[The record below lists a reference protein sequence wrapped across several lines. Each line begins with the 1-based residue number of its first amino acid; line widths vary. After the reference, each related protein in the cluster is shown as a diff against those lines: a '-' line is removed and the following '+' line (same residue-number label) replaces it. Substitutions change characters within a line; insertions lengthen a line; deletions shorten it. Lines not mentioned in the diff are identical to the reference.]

1 MSLIDSIT
9 SRSGLNRRAPGG
21 GVSPARA
28 RPQQRDAMVAQRG
41 LEQRRD
47 RPPWTVLGDLGAA
60 ATLTSGRLPGPGEAI
75 VAESAAGLLGLDGPA
90 GYVAW
95 GAQEAA
101 VVGTFTAR
109 EPFGQLDNGV
119 LIGSPAGALAPASTM
134 YVVIGNPDDVG
145 TTQAQVLQL
154 VDAPSPT
161 DLQVQPPAEL
171 AELQSQVR
179 EDVGAFGRSLL
190 LLVLAAGAAL
200 TGIVVLSDVLL
211 RRTDLGRRRA
221 LGATRSTLIALVT
234 LRTTIASTA
243 GSILGAVLG
252 VLLAI
257 WTGSLALWSLV
268 VGALVLAVLT
278 ATHSSSRPGRRSRH
292 A

>member
-1 MSLIDSIT
+1 M
-9 SRSGLNRRAPGG
+9 
-21 GVSPARA
+21 
-28 RPQQRDAMVAQRG
+28 
-41 LEQRRD
+41 
-47 RPPWTVLGDLGAA
+47 
-60 ATLTSGRLPGPGEAI
+60 
-75 VAESAAGLLGLDGPA
+75 
-90 GYVAW
+90 
-95 GAQEAA
+95 
-101 VVGTFTAR
+101 
-109 EPFGQLDNGV
+109 
-119 LIGSPAGALAPASTM
+119 
-134 YVVIGNPDDVG
+134 
-145 TTQAQVLQL
+145 